1 MEEKKE
7 IALIG
12 HYFQL
17 VLRKRWFVIV
27 PFCLAMAIGFAWAN
41 RAPKIYEAKTL
52 ILVEP
57 QAVPGDVV
65 RPIVSRD
72 MSSRIATINQQ
83 ITSRSNLEKII
94 GQFQLFAKPEQQKL
108 FMEDKLESLRK
119 RIMVNVTQTRA
130 PAGAFSIAFQASDAE
145 QTMKVANALSSLFH

>member
-27 PFCLAMAIGFAWAN
+27 PFCLAMAIGFGLFTW
-41 RAPKIYEAKTL
+41 APKTYEAMTL

-65 RPIVSRD
+65 KPIVSRD
-72 MSSRIATINQQ
+72 ISSRISTITQQ
-83 ITSRSNLEKII
+83 ITSRSNLEMII
-94 GQFQLFAKPEQQKL
+94 GQFQLFKKPEEQKL
-108 FMEDKLESLRK
+108 FMEDKL
-119 RIMVNVTQTRA
+119 
-130 PAGAFSIAFQASDAE
+130 
-145 QTMKVANALSSLFH
+145 